1 MTRNSNNRPLLAAIT
16 LAVLFGQNLPAHS
29 QDQPKSAPIE
39 GKVVNLELGNV
50 RDILLDVDRAQKA
63 ASNLFDEVSRHP
75 ITTTMSANVIGAT
88 VISMPQPTFD
98 MSQVLPARK
107 SWVDTYMSEIK
118 PIVIYMKQDLEAIRS
133 GEADLHMS
141 DKDEKALTPLLAE
154 WATAIDKGAAAT
166 DELTK
171 LTAGQPYDNSGIA
184 KQAVELHKAMKTIKK
199 NGKKVLDILR
209 KSAKKDK

>member
-1 MTRNSNNRPLLAAIT
+1 MTQNSHNRPLLAALT
-16 LAVLFGQNLPAHS
+16 LAVLIGQSLPAYS
-29 QDQPKSAPIE
+29 QDQPQSAPIE

-63 ASNLFDEVSRHP
+63 ASNLFDEVNRHP
-75 ITTTMSANVIGAT
+75 ITTNMSANVIGTT
-88 VISMPQPTFD
+88 VISMPQPAFA

-107 SWVDTYMSEIK
+107 TWVDTYMSEIK
-118 PIVIYMKQDLEAIRS
+118 PIIISMKQDLDAIRN

-171 LTAGQPYDNSGIA
+171 LTAGTPYNNSAIA
-184 KQAVELHKAMKTIKK
+184 KQASELHKAMKTIKK

>member
-1 MTRNSNNRPLLAAIT
+1 MTRNSNNRPLLASIT
-16 LAVLFGQNLPAHS
+16 LAVLFGQNLPANS

-63 ASNLFDEVSRHP
+63 ASNLFDEVNRHP

-88 VISMPQPTFD
+88 VISMPQPAFD

-107 SWVDTYMSEIK
+107 SWIDTYMNEIK
-118 PIVIYMKQDLEAIRS
+118 PIIIYMKQDLDAIRS
-133 GEADLHMS
+133 GQTELQMS
-141 DKDEKALTPLLAE
+141 EKDEKSLTPLLAE
-154 WATAIDKGAAAT
+154 WAAAIDKGAAAT

-171 LTAGQPYDNSGIA
+171 LTAGPTYDNSGIS
-184 KQAVELHKAMKTIKK
+184 KQAVELHKAMKIIKK

>member
-1 MTRNSNNRPLLAAIT
+1 MTRNSNARPLLTTIT
-16 LAVLFGQNLPAHS
+16 LAVLFCQNIPAHS
-29 QDQPKSAPIE
+29 QDQSKSAPIE

-50 RDILLDVDRAQKA
+50 RDILLDVERAQKA
-63 ASNLFDEVSRHP
+63 ASNLFDEVTRHP

-98 MSQVLPARK
+98 VSQTLPARK
-107 SWVDTYMSEIK
+107 AWVDTYMSEIK
-118 PIVIYMKQDLEAIRS
+118 PIIIYMKQDLDAIRS
-133 GEADLHMS
+133 GESALQMAE
-141 DKDEKALTPLLAE
+141 KDEKVLKPLLAD
-154 WATAIDKGAAAT
+154 WAAAIDKGAAAT

-171 LTAGQPYDNSGIA
+171 LTVGPTYDNSGIA
-184 KQAVELHKAMKTIKK
+184 KQAIELHKAMKTIKK